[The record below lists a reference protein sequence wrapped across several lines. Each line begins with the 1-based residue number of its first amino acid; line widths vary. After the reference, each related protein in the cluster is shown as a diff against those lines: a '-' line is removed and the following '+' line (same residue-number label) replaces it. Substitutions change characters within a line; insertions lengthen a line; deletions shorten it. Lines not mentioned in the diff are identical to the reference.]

1 MMSNEGNDSQ
11 AWVLTLASALAC
23 IFGSFFIC
31 IDLLIRL
38 IPRYKDFDLQKDK
51 RFLVGGLSLGA
62 GVLLFTAL
70 NKILPEGLEYLQTED
85 EKGNKIFSNKSYAAA
100 TLMTA
105 FVGGV
110 VLCIALNALLHRL
123 TPQSVIHCGD
133 EEEHATGEEEE
144 EEEGQGATSDE
155 EDRPAQSQRYPS
167 TSSATNATRQSGS
180 ESTPLIP
187 RSLKRSKSRSAA
199 FLSACKHPSTSSTC
213 AGFTD
218 PCKQEDICCTH
229 KMKPSD
235 DSQSYAA
242 RVGHSSEHG
251 DHHHHV
257 TKERKYKIVAVTP
270 GLICYRR

>member
-1 MMSNEGNDSQ
+1 MMSNDGNDSQ
-11 AWVLTLASALAC
+11 AWLLTLASALAC
-23 IFGSFFIC
+23 IVGSFFIC
-31 IDLLIRL
+31 FDLLVRL

-70 NKILPEGLEYLQTED
+70 NKILPEGLEYLQSED
-85 EKGNKIFSNKSYAAA
+85 DEGNKIFSSKSYAAA
-100 TLMTA
+100 TLMGA

-110 VLCIALNALLHRL
+110 ILCIALNALLHRL

-133 EEEHATGEEEE
+133 EDEHAADEEEQSSE
-144 EEEGQGATSDE
+144 SQGAE
-155 EDRPAQSQRYPS
+155 RAAQSQRKQS
-167 TSSATNATRQSGS
+167 TNHPAVNDGASHQSQRS

-187 RSLKRSKSRSAA
+187 QSLKRSKSRSAA
-199 FLSACKHPSTSSTC
+199 FLSACRHPSTSSTC

-218 PCKQEDICCTH
+218 PCKHEDVCCTH

-235 DSQSYAA
+235 DAQSYATHA
-242 RVGHSSEHG
+242 GHSSEHG

-257 TKERKYKIVAVTP
+257 TKERKYPSGSTGWVADP
-270 GLICYRR
+270 S